1 MSRKPFSKLLD
12 WFYLHCADNHEALRT
27 KKGMIDVAVW
37 TMTYVLLDNLDE
49 SDSFDNMWKQ
59 FGTDFL
65 SQHKCDGAH
74 ALFHSRKYIGPI
86 LKQRV
91 ELKSDPGF
99 TKKELYRCHNYAES
113 NIHRGAGKRKVGK
126 VISQLDPS
134 KKINPSH
141 PSSSSNATDSD
152 ADAAIIDGGAASGA
166 PSETPVRSELAL
178 ARADANALPPK
189 KSSTPRKGKNLNE
202 GQKTDSD
209 ANEAIVAGGA
219 APGAASVSPVRSEVA
234 CADPKASPPKK
245 SSTPRKA
252 KYLNEGQRNDSD
264 ADEAIVAGGAA
275 SDAASDTPVRSEV
288 ACADAKASPPKKSST
303 PRQGVKEKEA
313 QSKPSW
319 IGTWHLQEQRDPSY
333 QYSGKT
339 LPARRESSPRLAAKA
354 KASPSNQTVSSN
366 ISTPPI
372 RNSKQDITQLHP
384 TASGHGA
391 VTTHASPD
399 VKAASSSIEDSTSID
414 ESSSDISKNNSSI
427 RSMSPKVF

>member
-49 SDSFDNMWKQ
+49 SDSMDNMWKQ

-74 ALFHSRKYIGPI
+74 AIFHSWKYIGPI
-86 LKQRV
+86 LKQRI

-99 TKKELYRCHNYAES
+99 TKKELYRRHNYAES

-141 PSSSSNATDSD
+141 PSSSSNATNSD
-152 ADAAIIDGGAASGA
+152 ADTAIVDGGAASGA
-166 PSETPVRSELAL
+166 TPETPVPSELAH
-178 ARADANALPPK
+178 
-189 KSSTPRKGKNLNE
+189 
-202 GQKTDSD
+202 
-209 ANEAIVAGGA
+209 
-219 APGAASVSPVRSEVA
+219 
-234 CADPKASPPKK
+234 
-245 SSTPRKA
+245 
-252 KYLNEGQRNDSD
+252 
-264 ADEAIVAGGAA
+264 
-275 SDAASDTPVRSEV
+275 
-288 ACADAKASPPKKSST
+288 ADAKSSPPKKSST
-303 PRQGVKEKEA
+303 PRQCVKVKEA

-366 ISTPPI
+366 ITTPPI

-391 VTTHASPD
+391 VTTHAPPD
-399 VKAASSSIEDSTSID
+399 VNAASSSIEDSTSID
-414 ESSSDISKNNSSI
+414 ESSSAISQNNSSI
-427 RSMSPKVF
+427 CSMSPEVF

>member
-27 KKGMIDVAVW
+27 KKGMINVAVW

-234 CADPKASPPKK
+234 CAD
-245 SSTPRKA
+245 
-252 KYLNEGQRNDSD
+252 
-264 ADEAIVAGGAA
+264 
-275 SDAASDTPVRSEV
+275 
-288 ACADAKASPPKKSST
+288 AKASPPKKSST